1 MISYNTSKLILCNAL
16 CAIALL
22 VLITQQTK
30 AQELNANV
38 QVQAP
43 QVANVD
49 KKIFETMS
57 TSIREFLNNTKW
69 TNDQYKTQEKIEC
82 TFLITINRAVSN
94 SEFEATIQVESS
106 RPVYKS
112 TYTST
117 LFNYNDKEFAFKY
130 VENQPFEFND
140 NTYSNNITSV
150 IAFYAYMVIGYDYD
164 SFNLNGGL
172 PYFQKAQNVVNTAAN
187 GGAKG
192 WKATDD
198 TKNRYWI
205 VENMLNTAYKP
216 MHEANYKY
224 HIKGMDILQNNPEA
238 ARKAMTS
245 AIEQYRAVAKS
256 FPTLFAMQQ
265 FFNAKRPELINI
277 YSQATDDEKTKILEL
292 LSACDPANGNKYL
305 IITGNK

>member
-1 MISYNTSKLILCNAL
+1 MTSYITSKRIFTKSFFTLLIS
-16 CAIALL
+16 
-22 VLITQQTK
+22 VLISNAVT

-43 QVANVD
+43 QLANID
-49 KKIFETMS
+49 KRIFETMS

-69 TNDQYKTQEKIEC
+69 SADQYKTQEKIEC
-82 TFLITINRAVSN
+82 TFLITINKAVSN
-94 SEFEATIQVESS
+94 SEFEGTIQVESS

-112 TYTST
+112 TYSSS
-117 LFNYNDKEFAFKY
+117 LLNYNDRDLAFKY

-140 NTYSNNITSV
+140 NTYSNNLTSI
-150 IAFYAYMVIGYDYD
+150 IAFYAYMVLGYDYD
-164 SFNLNGGL
+164 SFSMNGGL

-187 GGAKG
+187 SGAKG

-198 TKNRYWI
+198 TKNRYWL

-224 HIKGMDILQNNPEA
+224 HIKGVDILQNNPEQ
-238 ARKAMTS
+238 ARKNMTA
-245 AIEQYRAVAKS
+245 AIELYRSVAKN

-265 FFNAKRPELINI
+265 FFIAKRTEIINV
-277 YSQATDDEKTKILEL
+277 YTQATDDEKTKIMEL
-292 LSACDPANGNKYL
+292 LGACDPANGNKYQVIL
-305 IITGNK
+305 NK